1 MTTRLLFGRY
11 LGQNQMMYGSSFFSG
26 ALKRIDLTG
35 NIISE
40 IEDGAFSK
48 LTKLEELFLAENRL
62 TKLPM
67 LPSKLTTLNAN
78 FNLLKSKGV
87 RSNAFKVSY
96 NTTR

>member
-1 MTTRLLFGRY
+1 MFGS
-11 LGQNQMMYGSSFFSG
+11 SSFFSG

-48 LTKLEELFLAENRL
+48 LTNLEELYLAENQI

-78 FNLLKSKGV
+78 FNLLKSKGLK
-87 RSNAFKVSY
+87 SNAFKVRY
-96 NTTR
+96 NTTRHLNSV